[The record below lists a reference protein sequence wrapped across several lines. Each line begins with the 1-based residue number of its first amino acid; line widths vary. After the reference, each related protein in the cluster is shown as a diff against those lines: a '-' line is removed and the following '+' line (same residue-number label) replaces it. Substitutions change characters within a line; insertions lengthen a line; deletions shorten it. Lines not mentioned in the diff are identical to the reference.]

1 MKDSSLLVQYQS
13 SSAIIK
19 VTSISSKINLVVA
32 NNNTKWCSNHYN
44 NYLIHHMNVEMQT
57 PNTKWCY
64 DECKDIVYWSNIN
77 LVVANRYNHYNNYL
91 IHNTNGEIKSNINLV
106 VTNGS
111 QKRQSCNFLIP
122 SLSSHINLADAAV
135 MQLPIS
141 I

>member
-1 MKDSSLLVQYQS
+1 
-13 SSAIIK
+13 
-19 VTSISSKINLVVA
+19 
-32 NNNTKWCSNHYN
+32 
-44 NYLIHHMNVEMQT
+44 MNVEMQT

-64 DECKDIVYWSNIN
+64 DECKDKVYWSNIN

-106 VTNGS
+106 VTIES

-135 MQLPIS
+135 MLLPNTNSIDQNQYKWRNQVRRPIS
-141 I
+141 FSQKKNNRCGSHANSKYQMVLPQLQLVPNT